1 MISQKYGL
9 LICLTGSKNN
19 NKKHH
24 SDGESERVHVVCWYV
39 CVCMHVHA
47 CVCLCTYMR
56 VCVCALLLD
65 KEGSRVVAGRALVVC
80 WYRQTCF

>member
-19 NKKHH
+19 NNKKQH

-39 CVCMHVHA
+39 CVHA
-47 CVCLCTYMR
+47 CVCLCVCTCAR
-56 VCVCALLLD
+56 ACVCVCVCVCVCSISRQG
-65 KEGSRVVAGRALVVC
+65 KEQGGC
-80 WYRQTCF
+80 W